1 MKRYFI
7 LLALVLFAINTYSTP
22 VTIYPGLTLEENGG
36 TYYVHFEMPKYEIVT
51 DTFTVI
57 NSTALPPTM
66 FGHSPG
72 NYYFS
77 RVEPVED
84 DYFDYLSEN
93 GRPELPFYSL
103 NLLMPFD
110 GGDYT
115 IVNVNIISADTIK
128 LPDPYTPSQSENH
141 SFEDFSFDAS
151 YYVSYNTTW
160 YWDEC
165 AADTIWYRNSKG
177 LTLSVF
183 PCHYEPSEQILVVV
197 TEADY
202 EIKYDGSYLTGSYL
216 EYLLGMERSF
226 YFFYDN
232 YVGFTEPYPLIN
244 GDEYLIITADAWDN
258 TVALSDFIHHKESLG
273 YHVTKTPLH
282 DIGYT
287 SDEIRDYIRYEYE
300 TNNTKFV
307 LLVGNV
313 GDADSLAFS
322 AGVNGD
328 YHNPP
333 TDIYYS
339 CLSKNDI
346 SNQWKDYSPT
356 VFVGRW
362 PIQDGTQLRNIVD
375 KTIASDLSLGAELAN
390 YSSTKISLFSG
401 GDTNNANM
409 RNYFYND
416 CKYIYKHVIQK
427 YSYYA
432 GTIFDGRSSSTNF
445 YTMKNAM
452 EIIDDPTWMF
462 VYSGYGNDDVIG
474 QPYDWYDFDIDNI
487 VTSTL
492 PFQPFGFGFSS
503 FLGNIYSAKNFA
515 RAWLTSTEGGI
526 SFLGAT
532 TTSYASP
539 DRYFSRK
546 MFNQLKGRPNMTI
559 GEFVCNAKAKYYN
572 PDKVVW
578 RRREAKKYV
587 LYGDPSL
594 YLFGLNLQ
602 YNQPNNMQERSQH
615 DDEFTDDIIS
625 VDIYSMTG
633 QLLRACDGA
642 KPNLQGLPAGTYM
655 VVYNSN
661 NNSITQKLVLQ

>member
-7 LLALVLFAINTYSTP
+7 LLALVLFAINSYSTP
-22 VTIYPGLTLEENGG
+22 VTIYPGLTLEENSG

-51 DTFTVI
+51 DTFTV
-57 NSTALPPTM
+57 THPTPLPTNQL
-66 FGHSPG
+66 GHAQG
-72 NYYFS
+72 DYYFS

-84 DYFDYLSEN
+84 DYFDYLSVD

-103 NLLMPFD
+103 NLLMPLD
-110 GGDYT
+110 GGDYMVGN
-115 IVNVNIISADTIK
+115 INIISADTIK
-128 LPDPYTPSQSENH
+128 LPYPYTPSQAENYT
-141 SFEDFSFDAS
+141 FEDFSFDAS
-151 YYVSYNTTW
+151 YYVSYNNTW

-177 LTLSVF
+177 FTFSVF
-183 PCHYEPSEQILVVV
+183 PCHYEPSGQELVVV
-197 TEADY
+197 TEAEY
-202 EIKYDGSYLTGSYL
+202 EIIHNGSYLTGSYL
-216 EYLLGMERSF
+216 EYMLSLDRSF

-232 YVGFTEPYPLIN
+232 FVGFTEPYPLIN
-244 GDEYLIITADAWDN
+244 KDEYLIITEDAWNN
-258 TVALSDFIHHKESLG
+258 TTALADFIQHKESLG

-287 SDEIRDYIRYEYE
+287 SEYIRKYIKEEYE

-313 GDADSLAFS
+313 GNPDSLAFS
-322 AGVNGD
+322 DGFNAD

-339 CLSKNDI
+339 CLSKDDIND
-346 SNQWKDYSPT
+346 QWKDYSPT

-362 PIQDGTQLRNIVD
+362 PVQNTTQLRNVVD
-375 KTIASDLSLGAELAN
+375 KTIASDLYLYPALINHG
-390 YSSTKISLFSG
+390 SSKITLFSG
-401 GDTNNANM
+401 DGSNTYT

-416 CKYIYKHVIQK
+416 CKYIYNHIIQN
-427 YSYYA
+427 YSYYT
-432 GTIFDGRSSSTNF
+432 GTVFDGRSSSTNF

-452 EIIDDPTWMF
+452 EIMDDPTWIF
-462 VYSGYGNDDVIG
+462 VYRGHGDSDDIG
-474 QPYDWYDFDIDNI
+474 HPYDWYDCDINNI

-492 PFQPFGFGFSS
+492 PFQPLGFGFTC
-503 FLGNIYSAKNFA
+503 LTGNIYEHKNFA
-515 RAWLTSTEGGI
+515 REWLMSTEGGI
-526 SFLGAT
+526 TFLGST
-532 TTSYASP
+532 TISYSECN
-539 DRYFSRK
+539 RYFSRK
-546 MFNQLKGRPNMTI
+546 MFNQLEDRPNMTI
-559 GEFVCNAKAKYYN
+559 GEFVGNAKAKYYN

-594 YLFGLNLQ
+594 YLFGLDIQ
-602 YNQPNNMQERSQH
+602 YNQPYNSQEHSRR
-615 DDEFTDDIIS
+615 DDEEFTDDIIS
-625 VDIYSMTG
+625 VNIYSMTG
-633 QLLRACDGA
+633 QLLRTCDDA